1 MKPNSKP
8 LFLKIFTPH
17 TAGASLLR
25 TAVLSLT
32 LGAVAIGASG
42 CGSIIASRGNE
53 VSAEQI
59 STLEVGDQDRQQI
72 FSMFG
77 SPSSTSS
84 FGDETWYYIYE
95 KDESIAFLER
105 DVKERTVL
113 ALRFDDDG
121 KLANIKTTG
130 LDDSQKV
137 TPVDRKTATAGNKL
151 SFIEQ
156 MISNIGKF
164 GN

>member
-8 LFLKIFTPH
+8 LFLKILTPH
-17 TAGASLLR
+17 AAGASLVR
-25 TAVLSLT
+25 TLVLSLA

-42 CGSIIASRGNE
+42 CGSIIANRGNE
-53 VSAEQI
+53 VRPEQI
-59 STLEVGDQDRQQI
+59 STLEVGTHDRRQI

-84 FGDETWYYIYE
+84 FGDETWYYIFE

-105 DVKERTVL
+105 EIKERTVL
-113 ALRFDDDG
+113 ALRFDDSG

-130 LDDSQKV
+130 LDGAQKV
-137 TPVDRKTATAGNKL
+137 TPVERETATAGNKL
-151 SFIEQ
+151 SFVEQ
-156 MISNIGKF
+156 MIANIGRF